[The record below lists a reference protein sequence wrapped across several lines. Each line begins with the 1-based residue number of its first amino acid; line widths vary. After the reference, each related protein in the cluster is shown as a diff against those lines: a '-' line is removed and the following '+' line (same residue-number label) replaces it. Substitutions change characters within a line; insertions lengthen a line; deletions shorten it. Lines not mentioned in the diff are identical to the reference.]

1 MGRGQTAIRGTKRES
16 RPALTSLWT
25 DHRPRGSLHAREF
38 QQALDQRGQAI
49 AGSKVQ
55 DPLHFFGGLN
65 VPRQKLKELPL
76 CRSRCLTGLAFIVVG
91 ASARV
96 AARNGGDVG
105 LDDLSVRA
113 VLAMLPLDPASI
125 CTITGGSAHAPN
137 VIVNGPYTLT
147 AWVQQGSGLVD
158 HPREWPG
165 LGSNGRTAAS
175 EQVLRGSDRAW

>member
-1 MGRGQTAIRGTKRES
+1 MGRGQTAIRGTKLES

-49 AGSKVQ
+49 AESKVQ

-91 ASARV
+91 VGPPGV
-96 AARNGGDVG
+96 AARNGGDVC
-105 LDDLSVRA
+105 LDDLSVCA
-113 VLAMLPLDPASI
+113 VLALLLLDSGARDAVEVQGHNVAEEGDVLLD
-125 CTITGGSAHAPN
+125 GGARLLS
-137 VIVNGPYTLT
+137 VGV
-147 AWVQQGSGLVD
+147 V
-158 HPREWPG
+158 
-165 LGSNGRTAAS
+165 
-175 EQVLRGSDRAW
+175 